1 MSARTSSQTAKI
13 KAWLLE
19 GKSITPLDALNLF
32 GCFRLGA
39 RIWDLRNDDADP
51 LPIEMELIENG
62 DKRFA
67 KYRINPAYFKQQ

>member
-1 MSARTSSQTAKI
+1 MRTESQTAQI
-13 KAWLLE
+13 KAWLLDR
-19 GKSITPLDALNLF
+19 KSITPIDALREF

-51 LPIEMELIENG
+51 LPIDMELIENG

-67 KYRINPAYFKQQ
+67 SYRINPSYFQQQ